1 MEVNVSAPGDGRGVL
16 FPAALPSF
24 RRLPTPP
31 ALQELVR
38 WWWIPRW
45 NLGSG
50 QVLNQTVLP
59 FPASNLVIMPDGVS
73 LAGPTTGVSERKLE
87 GEGWAVGALLR
98 PAAIAQLHQDPGAIR
113 DSEIPFDASDLHEAI
128 AAAMALSDE
137 ESTYERAIAAYA
149 DWITKHM
156 SPPKQDDLVANAV
169 EELISTNRN
178 IVSVAQVAQH
188 FGLSVRAVQRL
199 AQRYIGLPPLPVIRR
214 YRLQEAAER
223 LREDPA
229 LTIAQVAADLE
240 YADHAH
246 LTSDFR
252 KVLGLTPTIYRNQ
265 QRKDLNS

>member
-1 MEVNVSAPGDGRGVL
+1 
-16 FPAALPSF
+16 AALPSF
-24 RRLPTPP
+24 RRMPVPP

-113 DSEIPFDASDLHEAI
+113 DRQITFDASDLHEALV
-128 AAAMALSDE
+128 AAMALSHED
-137 ESTYERAIAAYA
+137 SNYEHAIAAYA

-178 IVSVAQVAQH
+178 IVSVAQ
-188 FGLSVRAVQRL
+188 
-199 AQRYIGLPPLPVIRR
+199 
-214 YRLQEAAER
+214 
-223 LREDPA
+223 
-229 LTIAQVAADLE
+229 
-240 YADHAH
+240 
-246 LTSDFR
+246 
-252 KVLGLTPTIYRNQ
+252 
-265 QRKDLNS
+265 